1 MPDHHAPR
9 PRGPI
14 SWGDALTAAYRL
26 GLTASEQFDALVDL
40 LGLGAPAPKV
50 SAAVAD
56 QPPHQSADEPAPPP
70 APWTMPPMGKDELRT
85 PPDRQTIAEE
95 LEDEPVELIELIEFE
110 LEPPLDP
117 APSEQPSVPYE
128 PPIPANQ
135 LRAALT
141 MLVRRP
147 RFSDDIDLEAAVALV
162 AEQRPFVRLPQLI
175 EQSTAQGATV
185 VADVGA
191 GMLPY
196 LDDVAR
202 LVAEVGQIVGESQLD
217 VEWVGD
223 DASASDRVPG
233 IQAGRPVVVLS
244 TLGAVQPPGALPTAQ
259 ARWLAFAGTAWEA
272 GADIVALVPHRRLR
286 WSGGLDRLIRLVP
299 WDDLADVGRGR
310 G

>member
-1 MPDHHAPR
+1 
-9 PRGPI
+9 
-14 SWGDALTAAYRL
+14 
-26 GLTASEQFDALVDL
+26 
-40 LGLGAPAPKV
+40 
-50 SAAVAD
+50 
-56 QPPHQSADEPAPPP
+56 
-70 APWTMPPMGKDELRT
+70 MGKDELRT
-85 PPDRQTIAEE
+85 LPDRQTIAEE
-95 LEDEPVELIELIEFE
+95 LEDEPVELITFE
-110 LEPPLDP
+110 LEAPLDP

-141 MLVRRP
+141 ILVRRP

-162 AEQRPFVRLPQLI
+162 AEQRPFVRLPRLI
-175 EQSTAQGATV
+175 EQSTAQGATM

-217 VEWVGD
+217 VQWVGD

-244 TLGAVQPPGALPTAQ
+244 TLGAVQPPGALPAAQ
-259 ARWLAFAGTAWEA
+259 ARWLAFAGAAWEA
-272 GADIVALVPHRRLR
+272 GADTVALVPHRRLR
-286 WSGGLDRLIRLVP
+286 WSGGLDRLIRLVA

>member
-1 MPDHHAPR
+1 VPDDHAPP
-9 PRGPI
+9 PRGLI
-14 SWGDALTAAYRL
+14 GWGDALTAACRL
-26 GLTASEQFDALVDL
+26 GLTAAEQFDALVDL
-40 LGLGAPAPKV
+40 LGLGTPAPRV
-50 SAAVAD
+50 SAAITNR
-56 QPPHQSADEPAPPP
+56 PPQQLDGGPAPPP
-70 APWTMPPMGKDELRT
+70 AAWTMPPMGEDELRT

-95 LEDEPVELIELIEFE
+95 LEDEPVELIEFE

-117 APSEQPSVPYE
+117 APSGQPSVPYE

-162 AEQRPFVRLPQLI
+162 AEQRPFVQLPRLI

-202 LVAEVGQIVGESQLD
+202 LVTEVGQIVGESQL
-217 VEWVGD
+217 VVQWVGD
-223 DASASDRVPG
+223 DTSWHDRVLG
-233 IQAGRPVVVLS
+233 IEAGRPVLVVS
-244 TLGAVQPPGALPTAQ
+244 TLGAVQPPGALGAR
-259 ARWLAFAGTAWEA
+259 ARWLAFADTAWEA
-272 GADIVALVPHRRLR
+272 GADVLALVPHRRLR
-286 WSGGLDRLIRLVP
+286 WPGGLDRLVRLVA
-299 WDDLADVGRGR
+299 WDDLADVGRGH